1 MSLINRS
8 DERRVLK
15 KVESDYIE
23 EIDSEG
29 VRRIKVVTK
38 TTKWF
43 ADGESR
49 HNPTIST
56 SYEYL

>member
-1 MSLINRS
+1 MTLINRT
-8 DERRVLK
+8 DEHRVLK
-15 KVESDYIE
+15 RVETDYIE

-29 VRRIKVVTK
+29 VRRVKVVTK

-43 ADGESR
+43 AEGESR

-56 SYEYL
+56 SSEYL

>member
-49 HNPTIST
+49 SCKMGSH
-56 SYEYL
+56 

>member
-1 MSLINRS
+1 M
-8 DERRVLK
+8 K